1 MSPTATVYAGFG
13 PGPTEVFLVRAL
25 VVGGGGREH
34 AIALELHRAEAEVV
48 AATPNANPGI
58 ERLSMATLRTDL
70 LDTSPIVEFALQQ
83 RVQLAV
89 IGPEA
94 PLANGL
100 ADALRAAEIPVVGPD
115 RAAARIEWSKRFCRE
130 LLAKQGVPGNPKFQS
145 VTNLSE
151 LKSAVANF
159 TGPFVVKPS
168 GLTAGKGVWVQGSDF
183 QTAVEGEAYAE
194 RLLASPSGRD
204 GLLIE
209 EKLEGEEF
217 SQMAFVT
224 DSGIYPMPA
233 VQDYKRA
240 LEGNQGGNTGGMG
253 SYSQR
258 DHMLPFLSAD
268 QRDRALDILRQS
280 VAALRAEG
288 LAYRGILYGGFMLT
302 TEGPKLLE
310 FNARFGD
317 PEALNVLSLYEPGD
331 FAELMLGVAT
341 GRVDPDYVRFRLRA
355 TVAKY
360 VVPVGYGSQ
369 PQAGALIELDEPSI
383 EDMGVRLCFG
393 SVEAAGA
400 GRVKLTSSRGVA
412 LVGEASAI
420 YEAHRRVESALAFV
434 KGSYYVRHD
443 LGSKADVATKVDHM
457 RKLFSPNAK
466 PSPLPLSVAAPDAAP
481 ESHGTA
487 TQILTE

>member
-1 MSPTATVYAGFG
+1 M
-13 PGPTEVFLVRAL
+13 RAL

-48 AATPNANPGI
+48 AASPNANPGI
-58 ERLSMATLRTDL
+58 ERLSTATLRTDL
-70 LDTSPIVEFALQQ
+70 QDASLVVEFARQQ
-83 RVQLAV
+83 RVDLAV

-100 ADALRAAEIPVVGPD
+100 ADALRSAEIPVVGPD

-130 LLAKQGVPGNPKFQS
+130 LLAKHGVPGIPKFRS
-145 VTNLSE
+145 VTDLSE
-151 LKSAVANF
+151 LRSATANF

-168 GLTAGKGVWVQGSDF
+168 GLTAGKGVWVQGADF
-183 QTAVEGEAYAE
+183 QTSAEGFAYAE

-204 GLLIE
+204 GLLLE

-258 DHMLPFLSAD
+258 DHLLPFLSAD
-268 QRDRALDILRQS
+268 QRERALEILRQS

-317 PEALNVLSLYEPGD
+317 PEGMNALSLYEPGD

-341 GRVDPDYVRFRLRA
+341 GRVDPDFVRFRLRA

-369 PQAGALIELDEPSI
+369 PQAGAVIELDESSI
-383 EDMGVRLCFG
+383 EDLGVRLYFG
-393 SVEAAGA
+393 SVEGVGA
-400 GRVKLTSSRGVA
+400 GRVKLTTSRGVA
-412 LVGEASAI
+412 LLGEASAI
-420 YEAHRRVESALAFV
+420 HEAHRRVESALAFV
-434 KGSYYVRHD
+434 KGTYYVRHD
-443 LGSKADVATKVDHM
+443 LGSKEDIAARVEHM
-457 RKLFSPNAK
+457 RNLFVPGAK
-466 PSPLPLSVAAPDAAP
+466 SSPLPLSVAGADSPP

-487 TQILTE
+487 TQVLTE

>member
-1 MSPTATVYAGFG
+1 M
-13 PGPTEVFLVRAL
+13 RAL

-34 AIALELHRAEAEVV
+34 ALALELHRAEAEVV
-48 AATPNANPGI
+48 AAAPNVNPGI
-58 ERLSMATLRTDL
+58 ERLSTTILRTDL
-70 LDTSPIVEFALQQ
+70 FDASPVVEFALEH
-83 RVQLAV
+83 RVQVAV

-100 ADALRAAEIPVVGPD
+100 ADALRAAEVPVVGPD

-130 LLAKQGVPGNPKFQS
+130 LLAKRGVPGNPRFRS
-145 VTNLSE
+145 VTDLSE
-151 LKSAVANF
+151 LKGAVASF
-159 TGPFVVKPS
+159 PGPFVIKPS

-183 QTAVEGEAYAE
+183 QTSEEGVAYAE

-204 GLLIE
+204 GLVIE

-240 LEGNQGGNTGGMG
+240 LEGNKGGNTGGMG

-258 DHMLPFLSAD
+258 DHLLPFLSTG
-268 QRDRALDILRQS
+268 QRDQAIEILQQS

-302 TEGPKLLE
+302 PEGPKLIE

-317 PEALNVLSLYEPGD
+317 PESLNVLSLYEPGD

-341 GRVDPDYVRFRLRA
+341 GRVDPDYVQFRLRA

-369 PQAGALIELDEPSI
+369 PQAGAILDIDEPSI
-383 EDMGVRLCFG
+383 EELGVRLYFG
-393 SVEAAGA
+393 AVEAAGA
-400 GRVKLTSSRGVA
+400 GRVKLTSSRGIA
-412 LVGEASAI
+412 LVGESSAI
-420 YEAHRRVESALAFV
+420 HEAHRRVESALAFV
-434 KGSYYVRHD
+434 KGSYSVRHD
-443 LGSKADVATKVDHM
+443 VGSREDVAARVDHM

-466 PSPLPLSVAAPDAAP
+466 PSPLPLSVAAADAAP
-481 ESHGTA
+481 ESHGATA
-487 TQILTE
+487 QILTE

>member
-1 MSPTATVYAGFG
+1 
-13 PGPTEVFLVRAL
+13 
-25 VVGGGGREH
+25 
-34 AIALELHRAEAEVV
+34 
-48 AATPNANPGI
+48 
-58 ERLSMATLRTDL
+58 
-70 LDTSPIVEFALQQ
+70 
-83 RVQLAV
+83 
-89 IGPEA
+89 
-94 PLANGL
+94 
-100 ADALRAAEIPVVGPD
+100 
-115 RAAARIEWSKRFCRE
+115 
-130 LLAKQGVPGNPKFQS
+130 LLAKHGVPGNPQFQS
-145 VTNLSE
+145 VTDLSE
-151 LKSAVANF
+151 LKGAVANF

-183 QTAVEGEAYAE
+183 QTPGEGVAYAE

-240 LEGNQGGNTGGMG
+240 LEGNKGGNTGGMG

-258 DHMLPFLSAD
+258 DHLLPFLSSAE
-268 QRDRALDILRQS
+268 RDRALEIMKQS

-288 LAYRGILYGGFMLT
+288 LSFRGILYGGFMLT
-302 TEGPKLLE
+302 TDGPKLLE

-341 GRVDPDYVRFRLRA
+341 GKVDPDNVEFRLRA

-360 VVPVGYGSQ
+360 VVPAGYGGQ
-369 PQAGALIELDEPSI
+369 PEPGAILDLDERSI
-383 EDMGVRLCFG
+383 EEAGVRLYFG
-393 SVEAAGA
+393 SVEAAGT
-400 GRVKLTSSRGVA
+400 GHVKLTTSRGIG

-420 YEAHRRVESALAFV
+420 HEAHRRVESALAFV
-434 KGSYYVRHD
+434 KGTYYVRHD
-443 LGSKADVATKVDHM
+443 LGSKEEVAARVEHM
-457 RKLFSPNAK
+457 RKLLAPAAK
-466 PSPLPLSVAAPDAAP
+466 PSPLPLSVAAPDASP
-481 ESHGTA
+481 ESHGTT
-487 TQILTE
+487 TQVLTD